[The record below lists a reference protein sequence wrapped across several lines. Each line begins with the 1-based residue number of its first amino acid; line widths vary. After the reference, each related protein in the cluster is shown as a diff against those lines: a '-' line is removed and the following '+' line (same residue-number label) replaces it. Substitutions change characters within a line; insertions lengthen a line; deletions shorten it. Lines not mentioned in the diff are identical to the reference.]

1 MDTVKSAQ
9 RTLQLLE
16 LLTAREE
23 PMTFTA
29 IADSLG
35 FPRSSLH
42 GLLATLTDFGWLRFD
57 PQTRLYAL
65 GIRAMEAGNAYVRS
79 QDLPTRARPIMTR
92 VRDEL
97 DETVQLSVLD
107 GRFNV
112 YVAKVDGG
120 QALRL
125 ASEVGR
131 RLPAHAT
138 GLGKVLLAHLPEEE
152 LDHRLLSATLERFTD
167 KTICTRAALRSEFA
181 RIRAAG
187 YGTDQEEYSRGVCC
201 VAVPVRSHTT
211 QVTAAMSVSA
221 PKIRFERA
229 RRRQALDLLL
239 RAADELSRD
248 LGYNPTRVTARQGA
262 S

>member
-1 MDTVKSAQ
+1 MDTVKSSQ

-42 GLLATLTDFGWLRFD
+42 GLLTTLTDFGWLRFD
-57 PQTRLYAL
+57 PQSRSYAL
-65 GIRAMEAGNAYVRS
+65 GIRAMEAGNAYMRS

-92 VRDEL
+92 VRNEL

-138 GLGKVLLAHLPEEE
+138 GLGKVLLANLPEGE
-152 LDHRLLSATLERFTD
+152 LDDRLGMASLERFTD
-167 KTICTRAALRSEFA
+167 KTICTRAALRSELA
-181 RIRAAG
+181 RIRAVG

-201 VAVPVRSHTT
+201 VAAPVRDHTGH
-211 QVTAAMSVSA
+211 VTAAMSVSA

-229 RRRQALDLLL
+229 RRRQALELLL
-239 RAADELSRD
+239 RAADDLSHE
-248 LGYNPTRVTARQGA
+248 LGYDSNRIATRPGG